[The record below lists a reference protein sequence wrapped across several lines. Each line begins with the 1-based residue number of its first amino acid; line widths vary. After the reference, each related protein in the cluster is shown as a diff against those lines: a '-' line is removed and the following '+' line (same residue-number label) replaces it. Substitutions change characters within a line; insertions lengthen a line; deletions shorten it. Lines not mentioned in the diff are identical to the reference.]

1 MTLMVDLPEDVL
13 AALGAEPQREVLES
27 VVLHLVTQGKLP
39 VARAGE
45 LLGMDRLSA
54 IRWYAARE
62 EAYSNL
68 DDEDLDLLIDDIK
81 KRNAALDADIMEA
94 IDEAVS
100 KA

>member
-1 MTLMVDLPEDVL
+1 
-13 AALGAEPQREVLES
+13 
-27 VVLHLVTQGKLP
+27 
-39 VARAGE
+39 
-45 LLGMDRLSA
+45 MDRLSA